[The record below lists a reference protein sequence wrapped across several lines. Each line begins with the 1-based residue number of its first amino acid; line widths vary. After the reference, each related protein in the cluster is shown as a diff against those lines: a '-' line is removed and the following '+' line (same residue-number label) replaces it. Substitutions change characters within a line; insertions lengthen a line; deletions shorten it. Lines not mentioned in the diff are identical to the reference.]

1 VKRRDFLKTGSAAAL
16 APLAGCIDLGGQNN
30 SDSQDNQTNHTNT
43 MDNQSAGDRARIQGD
58 ENLEVTE
65 SSLNNS
71 TVTVSVR
78 NTQDT
83 VSRVIVRITL
93 FDNDGEQLGLQS
105 VSSTGELAPDEVGEV
120 SFDIGVNEGEVAEY
134 EIDVQGG
141 EPL

>member
-1 VKRRDFLKTGSAAAL
+1 VKRRDFLKTGSVATL

-30 SDSQDNQTNHTNT
+30 SDSQDNQTNDTNT
-43 MDNQSAGDRARIQGD
+43 MDNQSMDDRASIQED
-58 ENLEVTE
+58 ENLEVTQ
-65 SSLNNS
+65 SSLNSS

-93 FDNDGEQLGLQS
+93 FDDNGEQLGLQS

-120 SFDIGVNEGEVAEY
+120 SFDIDVSESEVAEY